1 MTSFAIALAC
11 VSPVAASTW
20 AYHKYAHGVHEELLV
35 VAFLWGMVGACVAA
49 YVNNRMES
57 RGYCLYKSA
66 GVVEEIIK
74 YFMVGIICSEQGN
87 GTVKPVVY
95 GLFFGAGFAL
105 IENVEYSLL
114 VPTRVTVYRS
124 GTVVIFHII
133 TGGLN
138 GVGLAYN
145 GWTGLGYLGMC
156 ITWHVVHNLIARDA
170 SSVLVDIVAKA
181 AITLFLAN
189 GLVTE
194 VYFLEK

>member
-20 AYHKYAHGVHEELLV
+20 IYHNYAHGVQGDI
-35 VAFLWGMVGACVAA
+35 AFLWGMVGACVAG
-49 YVNNRMES
+49 YVNHRMMTY
-57 RGYCLYKSA
+57 GHCIFVSA

-74 YFMVGIICSEQGN
+74 YFMVGIFCSGQGS
-87 GTVKPVVY
+87 GTVEPVVY

-105 IENVEYSLL
+105 IENVGYSLIL
-114 VPTRVTVYRS
+114 PTCVTLYRS
-124 GTVVIFHII
+124 GTIVLFHII

-156 ITWHVVHNLIARDA
+156 MTWHVVHNLFARD
-170 SSVLVDIVAKA
+170 SSPLVSMVTSA